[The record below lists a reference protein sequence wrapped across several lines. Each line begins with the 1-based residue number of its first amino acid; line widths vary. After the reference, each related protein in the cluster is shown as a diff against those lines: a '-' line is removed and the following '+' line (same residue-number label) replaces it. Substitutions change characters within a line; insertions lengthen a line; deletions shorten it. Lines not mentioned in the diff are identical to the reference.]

1 MSGVLRVLGLAL
13 LVAVVRHAVFFDAVL
28 VDPAAVCQ
36 RVGRLVKVRE
46 WGRDAARDGIARGE
60 LQPVDLRPQTG
71 VPIIAGQIAWVLPM
85 PHSMQILAR
94 PGYREAAGH
103 NKKSLLFLLP
113 DGERGEALR
122 TLRAVCE
129 ELGRATAGYVVG
141 GVE

>member
-60 LQPVDLRPQTG
+60 LQPVDLLPQTG
-71 VPIIAGQIAWVLPM
+71 VPIIAGQIAWVLPWQ
-85 PHSMQILAR
+85 PSQLS
-94 PGYREAAGH
+94 PPWP
-103 NKKSLLFLLP
+103 LP
-113 DGERGEALR
+113 LPSSPPLR
-122 TLRAVCE
+122 R
-129 ELGRATAGYVVG
+129 
-141 GVE
+141 